1 MSTRVLTVLDTTGIQ
16 EYIFG
21 SNRLREN
28 ITASYLVEQATCE
41 WMVDSLPAPHNL
53 SPRSCAPISD
63 SWTLE
68 DDSQR
73 RAELIYRGGGNV
85 VLMFRSLDDARAM
98 VARLTQRVLRDAP
111 GLELAVAHHKFEWEE
126 EAVGGEGG
134 AYERAMGK
142 LREAKLRRPGG
153 GALLGQGVTLACRS
167 TGLPAVGVDPEEP
180 GRPVSSVVAP
190 KVDRVVRELADER
203 LARFLRE
210 ADCGGVGLEHFDLSR
225 DLDELGRSRG
235 EMSYIAVVHADGN
248 RMGERFT
255 ALARRYA
262 NSAANRE
269 CLLKLRAMSAALE
282 QAGRVA
288 LGETVCLLLR
298 ALRDD
303 AFADLVYGLSQRHDA
318 RGGIRHLVLP
328 IRPLVFGGDD
338 VTFVCDGRLGL
349 ELAALYLEAF
359 SLAARDLPDGE
370 PGRPKPGHAS
380 AGIAIVKTHYPFARA
395 YQLSKELCDEAK
407 NLARAGDDCA
417 ALDWYCATTGISA
430 DLERLRERLYSVHA
444 DLFKEK
450 VDGKLHMRPLRLRSD
465 DRLPGDEH
473 WRTWDN
479 FSAIAGALHDP
490 NGPWYER
497 RNKVLALR
505 EALRQ
510 GPQAVRRFRTMYT
523 VDQLPGAAG
532 LPSDARQT
540 GWDGDRCVYFDAI
553 EALDFT
559 LPITIPQ
566 AAGQP

>member
-53 SPRSCAPISD
+53 SPRSCASISD

-98 VARLTQRVLRDAP
+98 VARLTQRVLREAP
-111 GLELAVAHHKFEWEE
+111 GLELGVAHWEFDWE
-126 EAVGGEGG
+126 QEAIGGKQGIYARVLDQLG
-134 AYERAMGK
+134 F
-142 LREAKLRRPGG
+142 AKLRRPAG

-167 TGLPAVGVDPEEP
+167 TGLPVVSFDLEA
-180 GRPVSSVVAP
+180 RPVSAAVAA
-190 KVDRVVRELADER
+190 KVNRKTRDLADKR
-203 LARFLRE
+203 LADFLRE
-210 ADCGGVGLEHFDLSR
+210 AECDAGDLDHFELSR
-225 DLDELGRSRG
+225 DLDELGRSHG
-235 EMSYIAVVHADGN
+235 EISYVAIVHADGN
-248 RMGERFT
+248 RMGERFRGIT
-255 ALARRYA
+255 LHYDTPA
-262 NSAANRE
+262 NNRA

-282 QAGRVA
+282 RAGRVA

-349 ELAALYLEAF
+349 ELAALYLKAF
-359 SLAARDLPDGE
+359 SRAAQNLPDGE
-370 PGRPKPGHAS
+370 PGHAS

-395 YQLSKELCDEAK
+395 YQLSEQLCKEAK
-407 NLARAGDDCA
+407 RLARDVRARTRQDCA

-430 DLERLRERLYSVHA
+430 DLERLRDRLYTVPA
-444 DLFKEK
+444 GMLP
-450 VDGKLHMRPLRLRSD
+450 MRPVARLEPGKT
-465 DRLPGDEH
+465 LPIGQS
-473 WRTWDN
+473 WRTWES
-479 FSAIAGALHDP
+479 FSAIAGALHNPD
-490 NGPWYER
+490 GPWYER

-559 LPITIPQ
+559 LPITIAQ